1 MTPPSQT
8 VHSLATAHI
17 VRCLRE
23 RAGASIKPLVVGV
36 SGPQG
41 AGKTTLTTN
50 LINSLR
56 IEHNLRAIYFSLDD
70 LYLTFEEQNKLR
82 LKHPNNPLLAFR
94 GNPGTHDLALGLSVF
109 DQLLRNQNEA
119 KIPRYDKSLN
129 NGRGNRL
136 KEEQWTKVELPIDV
150 ILFEGWCL
158 GFKPV
163 TSISQV
169 ETMTKGSKFG
179 ADFEQFTVENMMDVQ
194 LELAKLEQIHKLLDV
209 FIHICA
215 EDIGYVYDWRQQ
227 QEDSMR
233 EKLGDPSAGLDRD
246 QLRDFV
252 SRFMPLYLICLPE
265 LEARGFF
272 TTEAGKEKHLRV
284 VIGKSRE
291 VISSAMI

>member
-56 IEHNLRAIYFSLDD
+56 IEHNLRAICFSLDD

-82 LKHPNNPLLAFR
+82 LKHPNNPYSHSEAI
-94 GNPGTHDLALGLSVF
+94 
-109 DQLLRNQNEA
+109 LR
-119 KIPRYDKSLN
+119 
-129 NGRGNRL
+129 NRL

-194 LELAKLEQIHKLLDV
+194 SELAKLEQIHKLLDV